1 MTSAAR
7 QNAARDFDRIRMDAL
22 GYTTPNDVFTNAYGG
37 TVTAFGSTPLVRA
50 SFNLNTGAV
59 LTIRE
64 VYNGVTV
71 NHVANAGAAL
81 TAGQTGQFDLDA
93 IPGATYQAI
102 LSVNQSAT
110 AWRGKLTVVQFA

>member
-1 MTSAAR
+1 
-7 QNAARDFDRIRMDAL
+7 MDAL

-59 LTIRE
+59 LTIR
-64 VYNGVTV
+64 
-71 NHVANAGAAL
+71 
-81 TAGQTGQFDLDA
+81 DA